1 MTKGNRGQKSYA
13 QNGREQRKTLSANL
27 PSKVNLLTDGFP
39 RREDAPC
46 CWLSAGVSP
55 LPRCRIVESP
65 IILYRAVEPL
75 LVGTTGLMRSPCGGC
90 PVVKDCSESTG
101 NAVNPVKCAYI
112 KEWLTS

>member
-1 MTKGNRGQKSYA
+1 MGVVQEG
-13 QNGREQRKTLSANL
+13 
-27 PSKVNLLTDGFP
+27 DGGETRF
-39 RREDAPC
+39 
-46 CWLSAGVSP
+46 
-55 LPRCRIVESP
+55 
-65 IILYRAVEPL
+65 YRAVEPL